1 MTQPLLVAALFGVAV
16 LYASVGHGGASG
28 YQAVMG
34 LAGQDLKEAATGSL
48 VLNLLVAGTAWIGFA
63 RAGHFSWRL
72 LWPFLVGSV
81 PAAILGAR
89 LPVPARALSGL
100 LAFVL
105 VVAAVAMLLP
115 RKDEE
120 VPDRRPPLAIAGIAG
135 ALIGTLSGIVGVGG
149 GIFLSPLMIACRW
162 ATVRRTAATSAAF
175 IVINSA
181 AGLAG
186 RGAAIPASIWPLVG
200 VTFLGGLLGAWL
212 GSKKLPLGWLRA
224 MLAIV
229 LVVAAGKLAMKA
241 AA

>member
-1 MTQPLLVAALFGVAV
+1 MSQTLLLAALFVVAV

-34 LAGQDLKEAATGSL
+34 LAGQDLKEAATGAL

-81 PAAILGAR
+81 PAAVVGSR
-89 LPVPARALSGL
+89 LPVPAPVLSGL

-105 VVAAVAMLLP
+105 LVAAVAMVLP
-115 RKDEE
+115 RKDQE
-120 VPDRRPPLAIAGIAG
+120 VPDRRPPLLPS
-135 ALIGTLSGIVGVGG
+135 ALIGAFIGVLSGIVGVGG
-149 GIFLSPLMIACRW
+149 GIFLSPLMITRRW
-162 ATVRRTAATSAAF
+162 ASVRRVAATSAAF

-186 RGAAIPASIWPLVG
+186 RGAHVPS
-200 VTFLGGLLGAWL
+200 
-212 GSKKLPLGWLRA
+212 S
-224 MLAIV
+224 M
-229 LVVAAGKLAMKA
+229 
-241 AA
+241 